1 MRSHFTAG
9 SKECYPHSP
18 PPHWKFSVRSFLFYL
33 TSFSSNTSP
42 HSGQNFGGCA
52 GSAGSQ
58 PHLSQRY
65 RGALAGFF
73 APQFEQNLPLLTFP
87 QVQVQPSCA
96 GSGFFAPHSGQNLP
110 VAVAPQLHFQLSP
123 AGLGSGFFAPHSGQ
137 NLPQTTAPQE
147 HFHRSMPSKS
157 RGCSTCC
164 FCCCCCC
171 PML

>member
-1 MRSHFTAG
+1 MRSHFTTG
-9 SKECYPHSP
+9 SKEHFPHSP
-18 PPHWKFSVRSFLFYL
+18 PPHRKFSVKNLFPFYL
-33 TSFSSNTSP
+33 TSLSSNTSP

-52 GSAGSQ
+52 GSAGSH

-65 RGALAGFF
+65 RGALSGFF

-137 NLPQTTAPQE
+137 NLPVAVAPQL
-147 HFHRSMPSKS
+147 HFQPFCA
-157 RGCSTCC
+157 GCCIC
-164 FCCCCCC
+164 
-171 PML
+171 

>member
-1 MRSHFTAG
+1 MLF
-9 SKECYPHSP
+9 KSP
-18 PPHWKFSVRSFLFYL
+18 KHLLSVRHAVAFHGRQQRMLSAFSAAALKVQCKEFIFYL
-33 TSFSSNTSP
+33 TSLSSNTSP

-87 QVQVQPSCA
+87 QVQVQPSCE

-137 NLPQTTAPQE
+137 NLPVAVAPQL
-147 HFHRSMPSKS
+147 HFQPFCA
-157 RGCSTCC
+157 GCCIC
-164 FCCCCCC
+164 
-171 PML
+171 

>member
-9 SKECYPHSP
+9 SKECCPHSP
-18 PPHWKFSVRSFLFYL
+18 PPHRKFSVRSFLFYL
-33 TSFSSNTSP
+33 TSLSSNTSP

-110 VAVAPQLHFQLSP
+110 VATAPQLHFQLSP

-137 NLPQTTAPQE
+137 NLPVAVAPQL
-147 HFHRSMPSKS
+147 HFQPFCA
-157 RGCSTCC
+157 GCCIC
-164 FCCCCCC
+164 
-171 PML
+171 